1 MYRKNGPAGI
11 EVHLNVYDLNP
22 SSNASLYSCGL
33 GFYHSGIQL
42 ELKEF
47 TFGQHASDATGV
59 MEVAPKVNHPN
70 FRETILLGVTNYSY
84 R

>member
-1 MYRKNGPAGI
+1 
-11 EVHLNVYDLNP
+11 
-22 SSNASLYSCGL
+22 
-33 GFYHSGIQL
+33 
-42 ELKEF
+42 
-47 TFGQHASDATGV
+47 